1 MPPQELALYSAESN
15 AAHMHEGNN
24 QTAHLADFSGFK
36 GRDDHA
42 VPAPDEVIIPCY
54 IIIATRPC
62 TISLSALSCWHQWG
76 VSSTAESL
84 FAIIHTVLVLVN
96 G

>member
-42 VPAPDEVIIPCY
+42 VPAPDEVINQNSCY
-54 IIIATRPC
+54 IVIF
-62 TISLSALSCWHQWG
+62 G
-76 VSSTAESL
+76 VQ
-84 FAIIHTVLVLVN
+84 
-96 G
+96 GPR